1 MKIEKWL
8 NGSWTGR
15 IKDGD
20 SVKIYDRIRL
30 LASEKNISIRELEIK
45 LGFSNGLLRS
55 WNKSTNT
62 ASLEKVANYFDVSV
76 DYLLGRTNTRSKKD
90 NSKVAL
96 DDNDIIMT
104 WRGQPLSDEDREM
117 IKRIMNGKD

>member
-1 MKIEKWL
+1 MGLRDVIKDLTVQKKISVAEL
-8 NGSWTGR
+8 ERTLGFGNGSISKWNR
-15 IKDGD
+15 QSP
-20 SVKIYDRIRL
+20 SVD
-30 LASEKNISIRELEIK
+30 K
-45 LGFSNGLLRS
+45 LN
-55 WNKSTNT
+55 
-62 ASLEKVANYFDVSV
+62 KVADYFDVSV

>member
-1 MKIEKWL
+1 MGLRDVIKDLTVQKKISVAEL
-8 NGSWTGR
+8 ERTLGFGNGSISKWNR
-15 IKDGD
+15 QSP
-20 SVKIYDRIRL
+20 SVD
-30 LASEKNISIRELEIK
+30 K
-45 LGFSNGLLRS
+45 LN
-55 WNKSTNT
+55 
-62 ASLEKVANYFDVSV
+62 KVADYFDVSV

-117 IKRIMNGKD
+117 IKRIMNGKN

>member
-1 MKIEKWL
+1 MGLRDIIKDLAVKKKISVAEL
-8 NGSWTGR
+8 ERTLGFGNGS
-15 IKDGD
+15 
-20 SVKIYDRIRL
+20 
-30 LASEKNISIRELEIK
+30 ISK
-45 LGFSNGLLRS
+45 
-55 WNKSTNT
+55 WNKQSPSVDKLN
-62 ASLEKVANYFDVSV
+62 KVADYFDVSV

>member
-1 MKIEKWL
+1 MCVATTKSYVEIL
-8 NGSWTGR
+8 NFRHFAKHFLFSPEG
-15 IKDGD
+15 
-20 SVKIYDRIRL
+20 
-30 LASEKNISIRELEIK
+30 KNSRDKHLK
-45 LGFSNGLLRS
+45 
-55 WNKSTNT
+55 
-62 ASLEKVANYFDVSV
+62 NYFDVSV